1 MNAYYFDSDIM
12 IFDTGL
18 ILEYQKFS
26 MKKRETTL
34 EACCINAATC
44 CCHNQGTN
52 SCSEQVLR
60 QRKYFMKSFKI
71 IGR

>member
-18 ILEYQKFS
+18 ILEYQKFL

-34 EACCINAATC
+34 EAYCVNAAT
-44 CCHNQGTN
+44 
-52 SCSEQVLR
+52 LR
-60 QRKYFMKSFKI
+60 AAATIKE
-71 IGR
+71 

>member
-1 MNAYYFDSDIM
+1 MYAYYFDSDIM

-34 EACCINAATC
+34 EACCVNVTC
-44 CCHNQGTN
+44 CCHNQGMN

>member
-12 IFDTGL
+12 IFDRPTGL

-34 EACCINAATC
+34 EACCVNAAQRYVLLPQSR
-44 CCHNQGTN
+44 N
-52 SCSEQVLR
+52 EQLLR
-60 QRKYFMKSFKI
+60 TSASPT
-71 IGR
+71 

>member
-1 MNAYYFDSDIM
+1 MNAYYFDSDM

-34 EACCINAATC
+34 EACCVNTATLRAAATIK
-44 CCHNQGTN
+44 
-52 SCSEQVLR
+52 E
-60 QRKYFMKSFKI
+60 
-71 IGR
+71 

>member
-34 EACCINAATC
+34 EACCVKLRAAATIK
-44 CCHNQGTN
+44 
-52 SCSEQVLR
+52 E
-60 QRKYFMKSFKI
+60 
-71 IGR
+71 

>member
-18 ILEYQKFS
+18 TLEYQKFS

-44 CCHNQGTN
+44 CCHNQGMN
-52 SCSEQVLR
+52 VAPNKCFANVSIL
-60 QRKYFMKSFKI
+60 
-71 IGR
+71 

>member
-1 MNAYYFDSDIM
+1 MNAYFFDSDIM

-18 ILEYQKFS
+18 TLEYQKFS

-44 CCHNQGTN
+44 CCHNQGMN

>member
-18 ILEYQKFS
+18 TLEYQQFS

-34 EACCINAATC
+34 EAYCVNAAA
-44 CCHNQGTN
+44 
-52 SCSEQVLR
+52 LR
-60 QRKYFMKSFKI
+60 AAATIKE
-71 IGR
+71 